1 MTADA
6 IHHWSLDS
14 IWDVKDLRGQ
24 SWGYVEGEGNSVV
37 LGVHGFAYNIKT
49 SSGSMTL
56 LRASNKPY
64 TCLVNPSHCEN
75 GVSVSLWLKHWNING
90 SANSGQIFLRTG
102 DGYHN
107 QTGFM
112 LYQVNGTFDHLAL
125 QVNKQD
131 TRCTYIFF
139 APEKA
144 WSHIVFVWDT
154 QLKVYWNGELVTKYL
169 LNECKSHSSKEQP
182 QLVLGDAGLNRHVSF
197 DEVTI
202 WNRSLSEIDVK
213 NVSNFYKGAVCLCFY
228 VYHSTQH
235 YAILVKLHW
244 RLSKMARADWSRT
257 SFSLAIITARKT
269 ESRHCY
275 NHR

>member
-1 MTADA
+1 
-6 IHHWSLDS
+6 
-14 IWDVKDLRGQ
+14 
-24 SWGYVEGEGNSVV
+24 
-37 LGVHGFAYNIKT
+37 
-49 SSGSMTL
+49 MTL

-75 GVSVSLWLKHWNING
+75 GVSVSLWLKHWNIIG

-102 DGYHN
+102 DGYHD

-244 RLSKMARADWSRT
+244 RLSKMSRADWSRT